1 MRNIRMLA
9 FESVSARAMLL
20 VITHGGVLDVLSRHT
35 SGLPQKAPRTFT
47 LLNVSLDAFQIPEGM
62 WALLH

>member
-1 MRNIRMLA
+1 
-9 FESVSARAMLL
+9 MLL

-35 SGLPQKAPRTFT
+35 SGLPPEAPRTFA
-47 LLNVSLDAFQIPEGM
+47 LLNVSLDALQIPEGM